1 MITRRHFMATSA
13 ASATLL
19 AAPSLVRAQ
28 SQQVLRYIPVIDLA
42 LLDPV
47 ASTAQ
52 VSRTHGYLVFDT
64 LYGMDTRQQIH
75 PQMVDRHSTSAD
87 GLQWDLV
94 LRDGLTWHDDE
105 KVTARDCVA
114 SILRW
119 SKRDAAGQTLMNM
132 TDELSAVDDRTIRFR
147 LKQPFPFLPYVLG
160 KVASPVCFMMPERIA
175 NTDPFAQ
182 ISEII
187 GSGPYRYVADER
199 LPGARNVYQ
208 RFEGYKPRED
218 GVADWTSGPKI
229 AHFDRVEW
237 TTMPDAATGTA
248 AMQAGEQDWQDTM
261 PHDLLPMVEMFPDLR
276 TMVLDDLGFTCAMRV
291 NHLQAPFNNPDVR
304 RALMGAIDQEAF
316 MTAVVGNNPDY
327 MHSPLGYFTPGTP
340 FASEAGLD
348 VFRGPR
354 DYDAVKAAL
363 KTAGYNGEKV
373 VLLVPADSLAQ
384 KPLGDIAFDVMQ
396 KAGMNVE
403 YAAMDF
409 ASVLKRRTS
418 KDAVDAG
425 GWSAFVG
432 NWQGI
437 DWLSPLTHHTLRG
450 DGAFPGWYQ
459 GPEMETLFTQWVG
472 STDPAEQTA
481 LAGKMQQQA
490 FNDVPYYPIGQYKQP
505 TLYRSDLEGI
515 LKGTA
520 VFWNV
525 RRA

>member
-1 MITRRHFMATSA
+1 MLSRRHFMASSA
-13 ASATLL
+13 ATVTLL

-28 SQQVLRYIPVIDLA
+28 NQRVLKYIPVIDLA
-42 LLDPV
+42 MLDPV
-47 ASTAQ
+47 AATAQ
-52 VSRTHGYLVFDT
+52 VSRTHGFMVFDT
-64 LYGMDTRQQIH
+64 LYGMDTKQQVH
-75 PQMVDRHSTSAD
+75 PQMVDHHTVSDD
-87 GLQWDLV
+87 GKEWTLI
-94 LRDGLTWHDDE
+94 LRDGLMWHDGE

-119 SKRDAAGQTLMNM
+119 SKRDAAGDALMQA
-132 TDELSAVDDRTIRFR
+132 TDELSAPDDKTIRFR
-147 LKQPFPFLPYVLG
+147 LKAPFPYVPYVLG
-160 KVASPVCFMMPERIA
+160 KVSSPVCFMMPERIA
-175 NTDPFAQ
+175 NTDPFQQ
-182 ISEII
+182 ITEII

-218 GVADWTSGPKI
+218 GVTDWTSGPKVV
-229 AHFDRVEW
+229 HFDRVEW

-261 PHDLLPMVEMFPDLR
+261 PHDLLPIVQAFPDLR

-304 RALMGAIDQEAF
+304 RALMGAIDQQAF
-316 MTAVVGNNPDY
+316 MTAVVGDNPDY
-327 MHSPLGYFTPGTP
+327 MYSPLGYFTPGTP

-348 VFRGPR
+348 VLRGPR
-354 DYDAVKAAL
+354 DYAAVKAAL
-363 KTAGYNGEKV
+363 TAAGYNGEKV

-418 KDAVDAG
+418 KEPVENG

-437 DWLSPLTHHTLRG
+437 DWLSPLTHNTLRG
-450 DGAFPGWYQ
+450 DGTFPGWYQ
-459 GPEMETLFTQWVG
+459 GPEMEVLRNQWLA
-472 STDPAEQTA
+472 TADAAEQKA
-481 LAGKMQQQA
+481 LAVKMQEQA
-490 FNDVPYYPIGQYKQP
+490 FHDVPYYPIGQYKQP
-505 TLYRSDLEGI
+505 TLYRADLEGI
-515 LKGTA
+515 LKGTP

>member
-1 MITRRHFMATSA
+1 MISRRIFMASSA
-13 ASATLL
+13 ASLTMLS
-19 AAPSLVRAQ
+19 APSLLRAE
-28 SQQVLRYIPVIDLA
+28 SSRVLRYIPVIDLA

-52 VSRTHGYLVFDT
+52 VSRTHGFLVFDT
-64 LYGMDTRQQIH
+64 LYGMDTKQQIH
-75 PQMVDRHSTSAD
+75 PQMVDRHIVSDDA
-87 GLQWDLV
+87 LQWDLV
-94 LRDGLTWHDDE
+94 LRDGLMWHDGE

-114 SILRW
+114 SIQRW
-119 SKRDAAGQTLMNM
+119 SKRDASGQALMAL
-132 TDELSAVDDRTIRFR
+132 TDELSAPDDKTIRFR
-147 LKQPFPFLPYVLG
+147 LQKPFPYIPYVLG
-160 KVASPVCFMMPERIA
+160 KVSSPVCFMMPERIA

-182 ISEII
+182 ITEII
-187 GSGPYRYVADER
+187 GSGPYRYVAAER
-199 LPGARNVYQ
+199 LPGSRNVYQ

-229 AHFDRVEW
+229 THFDRVEW

-261 PHDLLPMVEMFPDLR
+261 PHDLLPMVEMFPELR

-304 RALMGAIDQEAF
+304 RALMAAIDQEAF
-316 MTAVVGNNPDY
+316 MTAVAGNNPDY
-327 MHSPLGYFTPGTP
+327 MYTKLGYFTPGTP
-340 FASEAGLD
+340 FASQGGLE
-348 VFRGPR
+348 VFEGPR

-363 KTAGYNGEKV
+363 KAAGYNGEKV

-409 ASVLKRRTS
+409 ASVLKRRTL
-418 KDAVDAG
+418 KDPVDQG

-437 DWLSPLTHHTLRG
+437 DWLSPLTHNTLRG

-459 GPEMETLFTQWVG
+459 GPEME
-472 STDPAEQTA
+472 A
-481 LAGKMQQQA
+481 LRNEWLATPDEALQVELAAKMQLQA
-490 FNDVPYYPIGQYKQP
+490 FHDVPYYPIGQYKQP
-505 TLYRSDLEGI
+505 TLFRSDLDGI

-525 RRA
+525 RRS